1 VVVQSKRHAIR
12 SAGGEG
18 MNARRELLASGV
30 YGVVV
35 AVVVGILAAP
45 DIGALVGWIVG
56 AGTYIVVIWRKVWPM
71 NAAQAAPLAERED
84 PTRATA
90 DLILL
95 GATVASLAAVGLELA
110 RAGNTSGTDE
120 VLRIALALSTIV
132 VSWVVLHTV
141 FMIRYARMYY
151 AGEDGGIDFNQ
162 DEPPDFHDFA
172 YLAFTIGM
180 TYQVS
185 DTTIQ
190 SAEIRRAALRHAI
203 LSFLF
208 GTGILATSINL
219 VATLSS

>member
-1 VVVQSKRHAIR
+1 MRRAEH
-12 SAGGEG
+12 EG

-30 YGVVV
+30 YGLLAGVL
-35 AVVVGILAAP
+35 VGALAAP

-71 NAAQAAPLAERED
+71 GAAQTAPLAERED
-84 PTRATA
+84 PTRGTA

-95 GATVASLAAVGLELA
+95 GAALASLAAVGLELA
-110 RAGNTSGTDE
+110 RAGDTSGTDE
-120 VLRIALALSTIV
+120 VLRIALGLSAIV
-132 VSWVVLHTV
+132 VSWIVLHTV

-162 DEPPDFHDFA
+162 EEPPDFHDFA

-185 DTTIQ
+185 DTTIR